1 MIAAAKDA
9 KTHGRAGI
17 RRSQSSNEVSR
28 VFVSTILQDVGSGHT
43 L

>member
-17 RRSQSSNEVSR
+17 RRSSNEVSR